1 MTLGSVLSAL
11 IQGLP
16 NTVILLVAS
25 FFFASLFGMF
35 TAWLNL
41 REDPVARGVAKVYL
55 GLIRGTPPLLMLL
68 LAYYGLPK
76 ILEFFGIDSNNWAKL
91 IFGILG
97 LSVGWGAYLAEA
109 FRSAY
114 LSVDPGQLRAAH
126 ALGIPDRTAFRRII
140 LPQAFLIA
148 IPNIQNLVIGLMKAT
163 SLVYVIGIS
172 DMYVKASDISN
183 TKQGVYQL
191 QIFVLLAL
199 FYWLIAL
206 LVEWF
211 FRDYQKQHKYIHN

>member
-1 MTLGSVLSAL
+1 MKLQEVLSAL

-16 NTVILLVAS
+16 NTLILLISS
-25 FFFASLFGMF
+25 FIFASLLGIGA
-35 TAWLNL
+35 AWLNT
-41 REDPVARGVAKVYL
+41 REDPVARGIGRLYL

-76 ILEFFGIDSNNWAKL
+76 LLEFFGINSNNWAKL
-91 IFGILG
+91 IFGIAG
-97 LSVGWGAYLAEA
+97 LSIGWGAYLAEA

-114 LSVDPGQLRAAH
+114 LSVDPGQWRAAQ
-126 ALGIPDRTAFRRII
+126 AVGIPNSVTFRRII

-172 DMYVKASDISN
+172 DMYVKATDVSN

-199 FYWLIAL
+199 FYWIIAL
-206 LVEWF
+206 LIEWF